1 MNNSQLIRPISI
13 YTFKCIR
20 LITESTKFK
29 DIQFGHNKNIENLIK
44 NEVLANIFII
54 MLVVFI

>member
-29 DIQFGHNKNIENLIK
+29 DIQFGHNKTLKTNK
-44 NEVLANIFII
+44 NGMLANIFII